1 MITPAIKD
9 KLLRYLIAQEQID
22 LEIDFHDLYEQTGI
36 RFDLANMI
44 LEHFDRH
51 GLILYQGYI
60 GGCCIN
66 LKAEIFD
73 FFNHGGFTAQEE
85 LLRANLEKLNLEL
98 LKLSKDLEP
107 SVLEKANTITAIAG
121 SVATALGLFK

>member
-44 LEHFDRH
+44 LEHFDRP
-51 GLILYQGYI
+51 
-60 GGCCIN
+60 
-66 LKAEIFD
+66 K
-73 FFNHGGFTAQEE
+73 
-85 LLRANLEKLNLEL
+85 K
-98 LKLSKDLEP
+98 K
-107 SVLEKANTITAIAG
+107 KANN
-121 SVATALGLFK
+121 SMYNL

>member
-1 MITPAIKD
+1 
-9 KLLRYLIAQEQID
+9 
-22 LEIDFHDLYEQTGI
+22 
-36 RFDLANMI
+36 MI
-44 LEHFDRH
+44 LEHFDRR

-121 SVATALGLFK
+121 SVVTALGLFK

>member
-1 MITPAIKD
+1 M
-9 KLLRYLIAQEQID
+9 IAQEQID

-44 LEHFDRH
+44 LEHFDRR
-51 GLILYQGYI
+51 GLIFYQDYI

-85 LLRANLEKLNLEL
+85 LLQANLEKLNLEL

-107 SVLEKANTITAIAG
+107 SVLESANTITAIAG

>member
-9 KLLRYLIAQEQID
+9 KLLSYLIAQEQID

-36 RFDLANMI
+36 RFDIANMI
-44 LEHFDRH
+44 LEYFERF
-51 GLILYQGYI
+51 GLVSYQSTKGYS
-60 GGCCIN
+60 CVSLN
-66 LKAEIFD
+66 AEIYD

-85 LLRANLEKLNLEL
+85 LLRANLENLNLEL
-98 LKLSKDLEP
+98 LKLSNDLEP
-107 SVLEKANTITAIAG
+107 SVLESANTITAIAG

>member
-44 LEHFDRH
+44 LEHFDRR

-73 FFNHGGFTAQEE
+73 FSIMEVS
-85 LLRANLEKLNLEL
+85 L
-98 LKLSKDLEP
+98 LKKNFFEP
-107 SVLEKANTITAIAG
+107 TLKN
-121 SVATALGLFK
+121 